1 MRKDPFEY
9 RDGSI
14 VCEGYIAHEAGKKR
28 PGVLVVHQWSG
39 ISDHEKSAVDRL
51 AGLGYTA
58 IAVDVYGRGVRGK
71 MGEDNSALIG
81 PWLQNRAGLKQRL
94 LAAVNAAKAHEAVD
108 GSRIAMIGYCFG
120 GLCVLDVARS
130 GTSDVKGVVSLHGLF
145 GQPNIGPQ
153 APIKAKV
160 LALHGWDDPLAKP
173 EDVLMLAKEMTE
185 AKADWQLH
193 AYGHTTH
200 AFTSVG
206 REGYSESADKRSWE
220 ATLDFLKEVLA

>member
-1 MRKDPFEY
+1 MRKEAFEY
-9 RDGSI
+9 RDGST

-28 PGVLVVHQWSG
+28 PAVLVVHQWSG
-39 ISDHEKSAVDRL
+39 VSDHEKSAADRL
-51 AGLGYTA
+51 AAAGYTA

-71 MGEDNSALIG
+71 AGEDNSALIG

-94 LAAVNAAKAHEAVD
+94 LAAVTAAKAHEAVD
-108 GSRIAMIGYCFG
+108 GSRIAMVGYCFG

-130 GTSDVKGVVSLHGLF
+130 GTSDVNGVVSVHGLF
-145 GQPNIGPQ
+145 GPPNIGPQ
-153 APIKAKV
+153 GPIKAKV

-173 EDVLMLAKEMTE
+173 EDVLMLSKEMTE

-206 REGYSESADKRSWE
+206 REGYSESADRRSWT